1 MNITYSSVQEL
12 KLDLLGNRLGCL
24 ESGNAS
30 YLSMKHFLLLL
41 VNS

>member
-12 KLDLLGNRLGCL
+12 KLDLLGNHLGCL
-24 ESGNAS
+24 GSGNAS
-30 YLSMKHFLLLL
+30 DFKSEAFLLFI

>member
-24 ESGNAS
+24 GSGNAS
-30 YLSMKHFLLLL
+30 DLSLKHFLLLL